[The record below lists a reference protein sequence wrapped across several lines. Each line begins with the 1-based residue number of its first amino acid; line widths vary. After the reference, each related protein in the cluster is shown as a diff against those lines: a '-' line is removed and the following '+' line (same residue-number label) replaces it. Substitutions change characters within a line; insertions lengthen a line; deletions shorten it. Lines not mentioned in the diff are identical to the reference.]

1 MGDGWGV
8 RKRLRR
14 GKEEEKEE
22 EVEEDEE
29 EEVEEEE
36 EDFIGFISCEWWAL
50 SIDNLR
56 DEKASN

>member
-1 MGDGWGV
+1 M

-22 EVEEDEE
+22 EVE
-29 EEVEEEE
+29 EEEE

-56 DEKASN
+56 DKKASN